1 MNSGKVILTVIHG
14 NPEGQEYVFED
25 HSWCLIGRGNDCD
38 LRLPK
43 DFEHADISRHHC
55 LLEIDLPAI
64 RIRDLGSKNGTYI
77 NGLKIGQRSFA
88 PMTPEFDLSDFAAHE
103 LRDGDEIQVGHTVFR
118 LETVDSSA
126 MADTMA
132 SLMPMG

>member
-1 MNSGKVILTVIHG
+1 MNSAKVILTVIHG

-25 HSWCLIGRGNDCD
+25 HSWCLIGRGTDCD

-55 LLEIDLPAI
+55 LLEIDLPSI

-77 NGLKIGQRSFA
+77 NSLKIGQRSFA
-88 PMTPEFDLSDFAAHE
+88 AMTPEFDLGDFAAHE

>member
-14 NPEGQEYVFED
+14 NPEGQEYVFEG
-25 HSWCLIGRGNDCD
+25 HSWCLVGRGNDCD

-55 LLEIDLPAI
+55 LLEIDLPSI

-88 PMTPEFDLSDFAAHE
+88 AMTPEFDLGDFASHE
-103 LRDGDEIQVGHTVFR
+103 LRDGDEIQVGHTVLR
-118 LETVDSSA
+118 LETVDSA
-126 MADTMA
+126 ALADTMA
-132 SLMPMG
+132 SMMPIG